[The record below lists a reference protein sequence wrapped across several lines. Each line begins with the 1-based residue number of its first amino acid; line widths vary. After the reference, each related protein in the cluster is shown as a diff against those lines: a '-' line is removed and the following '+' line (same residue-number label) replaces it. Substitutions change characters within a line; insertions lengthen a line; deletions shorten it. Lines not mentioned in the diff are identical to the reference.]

1 MECKVRTLKM
11 DLIIRELKETDKP
24 RWLELWAGYLDFYK
38 STLSNE
44 QTEFTFKRLI
54 NHDEKMYGFV
64 AENENG
70 VIGFTHCLFRPSTWT
85 ETDYCYLEDLFVD
98 PNIRGKGI
106 GRALMNRVIELAKE
120 KNSKRVYWTTQEF
133 NKTARVLYDS
143 ITSVSEFVQYRLPLN

>member
-1 MECKVRTLKM
+1 MNLN
-11 DLIIRELKETDKP
+11 IRELKETDKD
-24 RWLELWAGYLDFYK
+24 RWLELWAGYLEFYK
-38 STLSNE
+38 SNLSPE
-44 QTEFTFKRLI
+44 QTEFTWKRLI
-54 NHDEKMYGFV
+54 NNEQKMYGFV

-98 PNIRGKGI
+98 PGIRGKGV
-106 GRALMNRVIELAKE
+106 GRALMNRVVDLAKE

-143 ITSVSEFVQYRLPLN
+143 ITSVSEFVQYRLPLS

>member
-1 MECKVRTLKM
+1 MTLT
-11 DLIIRELKETDKP
+11 IRAIEEKDKDQWLK
-24 RWLELWAGYLDFYK
+24 LWAGYLEFYK
-38 STLSNE
+38 STISSE
-44 QTEFTFKRLI
+44 QTELTWKRLI
-54 NHDEKMYGFV
+54 NNELKMFGFV
-64 AENENG
+64 AESEEG

-106 GRALMNRVIELAKE
+106 GRALINKVVELAKE

-143 ITSVSEFVQYRLPLN
+143 ITPVSEFVQYRLPI

>member
-1 MECKVRTLKM
+1 MNLN
-11 DLIIRELKETDKP
+11 IRELKDTDKD
-24 RWLELWAGYLDFYK
+24 RWLELWAGYLEFYK
-38 STLSNE
+38 SNLSPE
-44 QTEFTFKRLI
+44 QTEFTWKRLI
-54 NHDEKMYGFV
+54 NNEQKMYGFV

-98 PNIRGKGI
+98 PNIRGKGV
-106 GRALMNRVIELAKE
+106 GRALMNRVVELAKE

-143 ITSVSEFVQYRLPLN
+143 ITSVSEFVQYRLPLI